1 MNSFM
6 KVSQIISKK
15 FEMNQKVLIMKI
27 FKINKKV
34 LIMKIFKINKK
45 IIRFRISINRML
57 WRKNKILLIL
67 MWVGVKMK
75 EISKIVWKKFKMI
88 IY

>member
-27 FKINKKV
+27 FKINKK
-34 LIMKIFKINKK
+34 
-45 IIRFRISINRML
+45 IISFRISINWML
-57 WRKNKILLIL
+57 
-67 MWVGVKMK
+67 
-75 EISKIVWKKFKMI
+75 
-88 IY
+88 